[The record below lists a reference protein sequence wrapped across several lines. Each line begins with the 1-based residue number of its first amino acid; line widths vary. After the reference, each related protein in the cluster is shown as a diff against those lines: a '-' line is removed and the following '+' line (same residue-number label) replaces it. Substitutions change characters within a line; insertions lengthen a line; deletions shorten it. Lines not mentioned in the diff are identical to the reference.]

1 MGFSCSLIT
10 RPDNLPLNGP
20 PTFCVSLEKA
30 SPSIATLNP
39 LAPLTTV
46 HQWMP
51 RVGYKYSA
59 HFNSSSCIKVH
70 THKIRNPSS
79 TYLQFLTPTHLVV
92 ASPQRVCAGKM
103 LSRCHIPLLTG
114 IDDRG
119 HDVTH
124 QSCKNKSRTI
134 DAMKP
139 T

>member
-1 MGFSCSLIT
+1 MGSSCSLIT

-20 PTFCVSLEKA
+20 PTFCVSLDKA
-30 SPSIATLNP
+30 SPSIATLNL
-39 LAPLTTV
+39 LAPFTTV
-46 HQWMP
+46 YQWMP
-51 RVGYKYSA
+51 RVGYKCSA
-59 HFNSSSCIKVH
+59 YFNSTSCITVH

-79 TYLQFLTPTHLVV
+79 TYLQYLTPTHLVV
-92 ASPQRVCAGKM
+92 ASPQRLCAGKM
-103 LSRCHIPLLTG
+103 LSRVTFHYLTG

-119 HDVTH
+119 QDATH